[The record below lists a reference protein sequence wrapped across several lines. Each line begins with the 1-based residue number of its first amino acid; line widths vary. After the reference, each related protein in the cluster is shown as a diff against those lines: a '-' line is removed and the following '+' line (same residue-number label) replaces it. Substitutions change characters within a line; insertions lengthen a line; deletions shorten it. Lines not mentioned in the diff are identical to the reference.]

1 MAKPDPALLD
11 PARYPF
17 TCEIATRFADL
28 DTNMHLNNV
37 ALAGIIE
44 DARVRFHAASGYHI
58 AMEGWTA
65 MVANLTIDYVG
76 QGFYPAPVSLHM
88 GATSIGRTS
97 YGLAQLVRQDGESG
111 RGAVVALARSVMV
124 CVKDNRPFPIPD
136 AFRESVKPWM
146 FRA

>member
-1 MAKPDPALLD
+1 MARPDPALLD
-11 PARYPF
+11 PTRYPF
-17 TCEIATRFADL
+17 ACEIATRFADL

-44 DARVRFHAASGYHI
+44 DARVRFHAASGYHV

-76 QGFYPAPVSLHM
+76 QGYYPAPVTLHI
-88 GATSIGRTS
+88 GATEVGRTS
-97 YGLAQLVRQDGESG
+97 YGVAQLVRQGDT
-111 RGAVVALARSVMV
+111 AVALARSVMV

-136 AFRESVKPWM
+136 SFRESVKPWM
-146 FRA
+146 FQS

>member
-1 MAKPDPALLD
+1 MARPDPALLD
-11 PARYPF
+11 ATRYPF
-17 TCEIATRFADL
+17 ACEIATRFADL

-44 DARVRFHAASGYHI
+44 DARVRFHAASGYHV

-76 QGFYPAPVSLHM
+76 QGFYPAPVTLHI
-88 GATSIGRTS
+88 GATEVGRTS
-97 YGLAQLVRQDGESG
+97 YGLAQLVRQGDT
-111 RGAVVALARSVMV
+111 AVALARSVMV

-136 AFRESVKPWM
+136 SFRESVKPWM
-146 FRA
+146 FQP